1 MKETGK
7 PDIFLFRVICI
18 VYLLSF
24 ITLCSSP
31 VLAASSE
38 ERLLDFAKKA
48 RKTTISEN
56 EKPADFSKKDQN
68 IVSKNDMLASFAK
81 KAQKTTVS
89 KNKKTQNSISE
100 NDRLASFAKKVQ
112 KTAVSENKK
121 TQNSISD
128 NDRLAG
134 FTKKASK
141 TEVHS
146 APVNDRLSEFAEK
159 ASGITGGMM
168 KKRQQIRG

>member
-89 KNKKTQNSISE
+89 KNKKTQNSIS
-100 NDRLASFAKKVQ
+100 
-112 KTAVSENKK
+112 
-121 TQNSISD
+121 D